1 MKLNFNLLIFILLF
15 TTNLFSSQQE
25 MNNEDYDK
33 YILGRSFFTIPWVE
47 APSATTA
54 RDGLG
59 PLFNANACVACHPN
73 TARGVLYNKK
83 NEASKSLI
91 PKLSINS
98 NNTDLHKNIL
108 KKDGSIPDPIY
119 GAQIAI
125 SSVQGV
131 PYEANVNIDFEK
143 IKLFFDNEEHYI
155 YKPKYTLKNL
165 NYGQLNKSTNISYR
179 IAPTLYGM
187 GLISKIDEKSIL
199 ANVDENDSNHD
210 GISGRANYVYSKITK
225 KEELGRFTYKA
236 SVAFVK
242 EQIANAAFNDMGLTT
257 SLLKGDNCTKSQTA
271 CLEAPKARDEI
282 DITDERLDAITYYLE
297 NLPTY
302 TPTNGENF
310 EKGIEVFSKIG
321 CTSCHVPSLKA
332 TDGTSVYTFSDLL
345 LHDMGD
351 GLSDGRSEFKASKNE
366 FRTTPLWGYS
376 VEKKAYRLLHDGR
389 AKTFQEAILWHGGEA
404 TKAKENYVALNKKE
418 KKLLIEFLK
427 GL

>member
-1 MKLNFNLLIFILLF
+1 MKLSFNLLSFLLLF
-15 TTNLFSSQQE
+15 TTTLYSSQQE

-59 PLFNANACVACHPN
+59 PLFNANSCVACHPN
-73 TARGVLYNKK
+73 TARGVLYSKK
-83 NEASKSLI
+83 NVASKSLI
-91 PKLSINS
+91 PKLSIDS
-98 NNTDLHKNIL
+98 NNSKLHKDIL
-108 KKDGSIPDPIY
+108 KRDGSLPDPIY
-119 GAQIAI
+119 GAQISI
-125 SSVQGV
+125 SSVHDV
-131 PYEANVNIDFEK
+131 PYEARVNLDFEK
-143 IKLFFDNEEHYI
+143 IKLFFDGEEHYI
-155 YKPKYTLKNL
+155 YKPKYTLIDL
-165 NYGQLNKSTNISYR
+165 HYGKLQKSTNISYR

-187 GLISKIDEKSIL
+187 GLLSKIDEKSIL

-210 GISGRANYVYSKITK
+210 GISGRANFVYSKITK

-242 EQIANAAFNDMGLTT
+242 EQVANAAFNDMGLTT
-257 SLLKGDNCTKSQTA
+257 SFLKGENCTKSQTA
-271 CLEAPKARDEI
+271 CLNSPKARDEI
-282 DITDERLDAITYYLE
+282 DITDKRLDAITYYLE

-302 TPTNGENF
+302 NPIKGKNF
-310 EKGIEVFSKIG
+310 EKGIEIFSKIG
-321 CTSCHVPSLKA
+321 CTSCHIPSLK
-332 TDGTSVYTFSDLL
+332 TKDGTSVYTFSDLL

-351 GLSDGRSEFKASKNE
+351 GLSDGRSEFEASKNE
-366 FRTTPLWGYS
+366 FRTTPLWGYA

-404 TKAKENYVALNKKE
+404 TKAKENYVALDKKE